1 MSGVFPSP
9 RETIGVEAETGR
21 NSRYCSITPLLR
33 CDFAVAESIWIS
45 YAKQVRPIVDL
56 QARCK
61 VNRMPGLSK
70 EDKLRLLTTML
81 ESRHADLREQNLNR
95 QGKGHFHVSGM
106 GHEALAAVSIQ
117 MKPGDYIFS
126 YYRDRGLV
134 LGRGMT
140 TRQLGLEYFAK
151 RNTGSGGRQMPSH
164 YSNADLHIWSVP
176 TPTGSQLLPACGI
189 AWGIQLDGKKNLVV
203 TTVGDAATR
212 QGDFFEALCFAK
224 EKKLPLL
231 FLVEDNAYGISMP
244 TRKTNP
250 LALNVLE
257 SENWRRINGENVQQV
272 YDATAEAFEKI
283 RAGNGPFFFWINME
297 RLSSHTSSDDQKLYR
312 SQDELRE
319 LEKFD
324 PLKCWKDQLIEEG
337 IVTAEEFARLDSEI
351 KERIRHEY
359 AEAEKAEDPS
369 PNELLA
375 NVTKPAP
382 KIDKEILPP
391 GKYRIGDTVNKTLR
405 AGLEEDPRRILF
417 GEDIEDPKGGV
428 FRLTQKLST
437 EFPKQVFNSPL
448 AESTI
453 LGVACGLAAYGK
465 RPVFELQF
473 IDFIYPGFNQLV
485 TNISNLRWRSFGNWQ
500 CPAVIY
506 APYGAYLPGGSLW
519 HSQANE
525 SALAHY
531 PGLNVV
537 IPSTPADAA
546 GLLWTAM
553 HGEDPVVFLIPKH
566 LLWAEHEYAEPIR
579 AVPLGRARQC
589 TNGSDVTV
597 IAWGNT
603 IEKSLEAIAK
613 IDKETSV
620 ELIDLR
626 SIVPWDKAAIEDSVH
641 KTRRLV
647 VVQEDTQNCSVGQM
661 IISHITSTPELWNE
675 LISPPILVSKAN
687 VMIGYN
693 PIYEYA
699 ALPDVER
706 IVAAIRRSVATKY
719 ERVAVAGIADSGR
732 AETETAFIQP
742 GSPIPAT
749 AGRIQ
754 SITIP
759 VMGEGIRNAKI
770 VSLLK
775 KPGDP
780 VALDDE
786 LCEVETDKAV
796 YPIQSSFAGVMG
808 EWKTKVG
815 DTVEIGQELGTL
827 FTDEASLAEQFQGAA
842 EVSAPVTAGVD
853 RGRSVPER
861 EFVRPGSATPA
872 TGIEP
877 ALSPTIT
884 RKLSRVIPANL
895 QIDARWHAIQEAREV
910 SKKKDGK
917 EAPSPSVMI
926 AWSVVRAMEKHA
938 PFRRLILDDD
948 QIVQNDDFDLGVAVA
963 LEGDRLA
970 TAVITNANKKSWPEF
985 VKIYNETVAATRG
998 GRVDAMNAPV
1008 VITSLGAFG
1017 VKAGAPIVVPP
1028 SVGTLFVGSA
1038 HRELIPNKNRN
1049 ESAEVITLSLTFD
1062 HRVVNGAG
1070 AAAFAN
1076 EIKTRIEAF
1085 KIPSEK
1091 VSAESARKR

>member
-1 MSGVFPSP
+1 
-9 RETIGVEAETGR
+9 
-21 NSRYCSITPLLR
+21 
-33 CDFAVAESIWIS
+33 
-45 YAKQVRPIVDL
+45 
-56 QARCK
+56 
-61 VNRMPGLSK
+61 MPGLSK
-70 EDKLRLLTTML
+70 EDKLRLLTVIL

-117 MKPGDYIFS
+117 MEPDDYIVP
-126 YYRDRGLV
+126 YYRDRGLI

-189 AWGIQLDGKKNLVV
+189 AWGIKLDGKRNLVV

-212 QGDFFEALCFAK
+212 QGDFFEAVCFAK

-257 SENWRRINGENVQQV
+257 SDNWRQIEGQNVQQV
-272 YDATAEAFEKI
+272 YEATAEAFEKI
-283 RAGNGPFFFWINME
+283 RGGGGPFFFWITME

-312 SQDELRE
+312 SDEELRV

-324 PLKCWKDQLIEEG
+324 PLKCWKDRLIEEG
-337 IVTAEEFARLDSEI
+337 IITAEEYAKLDEEI
-351 KERIRHEY
+351 KERVRREY
-359 AEAEKAEDPS
+359 GEAEKAEDPS

-375 NVTKPAP
+375 NVTKPPP

-453 LGVACGLAAYGK
+453 LGVACGLAAYGR

-485 TNISNLRWRSFGNWQ
+485 TNISNLRWRSFGNWK

-531 PGLNVV
+531 PGLSVV

-553 HGEDPVVFLIPKH
+553 HGDDPVIFLIPKH
-566 LLWAEHEYAEPIR
+566 LLWAGHEYAEPIG

-589 TNGSDVTV
+589 TSGSDVTV
-597 IAWGNT
+597 VAWGNP

-613 IDKETSV
+613 FDNETSV

-626 SIVPWDKAAIEDSVH
+626 SIVPWDKAAIESSVR

-647 VVQEDTQNCSVGQM
+647 VVQEDTENCSVGQM
-661 IISHITSTPELWNE
+661 IISHVTSMPELWNAM
-675 LISPPILVSKAN
+675 ISPPILVSKAN

-706 IVAAIRRSVATKY
+706 IVAAIRHSVAIKH
-719 ERVAVAGIADSGR
+719 ERGVVAGIGDSGR
-732 AETETAFIQP
+732 PTKQPEYAQP
-742 GSPIPAT
+742 GSTIPAT
-749 AGRIQ
+749 AEIGKRRVQ
-754 SITIP
+754 SITVP
-759 VMGEGIRNAKI
+759 VMGEGIRNAKV

-808 EWKTKVG
+808 EWKTKIG
-815 DTVEIGQELGTL
+815 DTVDIGQELGSL
-827 FTDEASLAEQFQGAA
+827 FTGDESLADQFEAAA
-842 EVSAPVTAGVD
+842 EVSAKRGSVAAGGD
-853 RGRSVPER
+853 RGRIAPET
-861 EFVRPGSATPA
+861 VLKKPGSAIPA
-872 TGIEP
+872 TAIEP
-877 ALSPTIT
+877 ALSPTVT

-895 QIDARWHAIQEAREV
+895 QIGARWDPIRDARELA
-910 SKKKDGK
+910 KKEDP
-917 EAPSPSVMI
+917 ENAPSPSVMI

-938 PFRRLILDDD
+938 PFRRLILEDD
-948 QIVQNDDFDLGVAVA
+948 QIVQNDDFDLGIAVA

-970 TAVITNANKKSWPEF
+970 TAVITNANRKSWPEF
-985 VKIYNETVAATRG
+985 AKIYNKTVSATRG

-1017 VKAGAPIVVPP
+1017 VKAAAPIVVPP
-1028 SVGTLFVGSA
+1028 SVGTLFVGTA
-1038 HRELIPNKNRN
+1038 HRELISNKNKN
-1049 ESAEVITLSLTFD
+1049 ETAEVITLSLTFD

-1076 EIKTRIEAF
+1076 EIKKQIEGFTIPTGKTRA
-1085 KIPSEK
+1085 
-1091 VSAESARKR
+1091 VSR

>member
-1 MSGVFPSP
+1 M
-9 RETIGVEAETGR
+9 
-21 NSRYCSITPLLR
+21 TPALR
-33 CDFAVAESIWIS
+33 CDFVIVECINFS
-45 YAKQVRPIVDL
+45 YARQVRGIVDRE
-56 QARCK
+56 ARCK
-61 VNRMPGLSK
+61 INRMPALSK
-70 EDKLRLLTTML
+70 DDKLRLLRIIL
-81 ESRHADLREQNLNR
+81 GSRHADLREQNLIR

-117 MKPGDYIFS
+117 MEPDDYVVP

-164 YSNADLHIWSVP
+164 YSNAELHIWSEP

-189 AWGIQLDGKKNLVV
+189 AWGLKLDGKKNVVV

-212 QGDFFEALCFAK
+212 QGDFFEAVCFAK
-224 EKKLPLL
+224 EKKLPVL
-231 FLVEDNAYGISMP
+231 FVVEDNAYGISTP
-244 TRKTNP
+244 TREINP
-250 LALNVLE
+250 LALGVLE
-257 SENWRRINGENVQQV
+257 PDEWQHVEGQDVQQV

-283 RAGNGPFFFWINME
+283 RAGAGPFFFWIKME

-312 SQDELRE
+312 NAEELRDVG
-319 LEKFD
+319 KRD
-324 PLKCWKDQLIEEG
+324 PLTCWKDRCIKESLITREDY
-337 IVTAEEFARLDSEI
+337 AELDKTI
-351 KERIRHEY
+351 KERVRREY
-359 AEAEKAEDPS
+359 ADAEKAEDPS

-375 NVTKPAP
+375 NVTKPPP
-382 KIDKEILPP
+382 KVEKEILPA
-391 GKYRIGDTVNKTLR
+391 GKYRIGDTVNKALR
-405 AGLEEDPRRILF
+405 AGLEEDPRRVLF

-428 FRLTQKLST
+428 FRLTQKLSS

-453 LGVACGLAAYGK
+453 LGIACGLAAYGK

-485 TNISNLRWRSFGNWQ
+485 TNISNLRWRSFGNWK

-531 PGLNVV
+531 PGLNIV

-553 HGEDPVVFLIPKH
+553 HGEDPVIFLIPKH
-566 LLWAEHEYAEPIR
+566 LLWAEHQYTEPIR
-579 AVPLGRARQC
+579 AVPLGQARKLRD
-589 TNGSDVTV
+589 GSDVTLV
-597 IAWGNT
+597 AWGNT
-603 IEKSLEAIAK
+603 VEKSLEALDK
-613 IDKETSV
+613 IDNEISV

-626 SIVPWDKAAIEDSVH
+626 SIMPWDSAAIEESVR

-647 VVQEDTQNCSVGQM
+647 VAQEDSENCSVGQM
-661 IISHITSTPELWNE
+661 IISHVTGRPELWNE
-675 LISPPILVSKAN
+675 LLSPPILVSKPN
-687 VMIGYN
+687 VVIGYN

-699 ALPDVER
+699 ALPDVGR
-706 IVAAIRRSVATKY
+706 IVGAIRRSLSTKQ
-719 ERVAVAGIADSGR
+719 ERVAVAAGVDR
-732 AETETAFIQP
+732 ARSPQVPEFSQP
-742 GSPIPAT
+742 ESAPPAT
-749 AGRIQ
+749 AQSGEQ
-754 SITIP
+754 QVKSITVP
-759 VMGEGIRNAKI
+759 VMGEGIRSAKI

-775 KPGDP
+775 KPGEP
-780 VALDDE
+780 IQLDDE

-796 YPIQSSFAGVMG
+796 YPIQSSFTGVMG
-808 EWKTKVG
+808 EWKTNVG
-815 DTVEIGQELGTL
+815 DTVEIGQELGTIVTSEPA
-827 FTDEASLAEQFQGAA
+827 FAEPVEATVRESAA
-842 EVSAPVTAGVD
+842 ASVAAVAD
-853 RGRSVPER
+853 RGRAATGTAMR
-861 EFVRPGSATPA
+861 RPGSPTPA
-872 TGIEP
+872 TAIEP

-884 RKLSRVIPANL
+884 RKLNRVIPANL
-895 QIDARWHAIQEAREV
+895 QIDARWDAIQEVREAV
-910 SKKKDGK
+910 KETGRE

-926 AWSVVRAMEKHA
+926 AWAVVRAMEKHA
-938 PFRRLILDDD
+938 PFRRLILEDDR
-948 QIVQNDDFDLGVAVA
+948 IVQTDDFDLGIAVA
-963 LEGDRLA
+963 LKGDRLA
-970 TAVITNANKKSWPEF
+970 TAVLTNANQKTWPEF
-985 VKIYNETVAATRG
+985 LSIYNETVAATRS
-998 GRVDAMNAPV
+998 GRVDAMNSPV

-1028 SVGTLFVGSA
+1028 SVGTLFVGTA
-1038 HRELIPNKNRN
+1038 HRELLSNKNKN

-1076 EIKTRIEAF
+1076 EIKKQIEGF
-1085 KIPSEK
+1085 EIP
-1091 VSAESARKR
+1091 AENARTLSR

>member
-1 MSGVFPSP
+1 M
-9 RETIGVEAETGR
+9 
-21 NSRYCSITPLLR
+21 TPALR
-33 CDFAVAESIWIS
+33 CDFVIVECINFS
-45 YAKQVRPIVDL
+45 YARKVRVIVDRE
-56 QARCK
+56 ARCK
-61 VNRMPGLSK
+61 INRMPALSK
-70 EDKLRLLTTML
+70 DDKLRLLRIIL

-117 MKPGDYIFS
+117 MEPDDYVVP

-189 AWGIQLDGKKNLVV
+189 AWGLKLDGKKNVVV

-212 QGDFFEALCFAK
+212 QGDFFEAICFAK
-224 EKKLPLL
+224 EKELPVL

-250 LALNVLE
+250 LALDILAQD
-257 SENWRRINGENVQQV
+257 NWRHVEGQDVQQV

-283 RAGNGPFFFWINME
+283 RAGAGPFFFWIKME

-312 SQDELRE
+312 NAEELRD
-319 LEKFD
+319 LGKCD
-324 PLKCWKDQLIEEG
+324 PLTCWKDRCIKESLITPEDY
-337 IVTAEEFARLDSEI
+337 AELDKEI
-351 KERIRHEY
+351 KERIRREY
-359 AEAEKAEDPS
+359 ADAEKAEDPS

-375 NVTKPAP
+375 NVTKPPTKAE
-382 KIDKEILPP
+382 KEILPA
-391 GKYRIGDTVNKTLR
+391 GKYRIGDTVNKALR
-405 AGLEEDPRRILF
+405 AGLEEDPRRVLF

-428 FRLTQKLST
+428 FRLTQKLSS

-453 LGVACGLAAYGK
+453 LGIACGLATYGK
-465 RPVFELQF
+465 RPVLELQF

-485 TNISNLRWRSFGNWQ
+485 TNISNLRWRSFGNWK

-553 HGEDPVVFLIPKH
+553 HAEDPVIFLIPKH
-566 LLWAEHEYAEPIR
+566 LLWAEYQYAEPIR

-613 IDKETSV
+613 IDNEISV
-620 ELIDLR
+620 ELVDLR
-626 SIVPWDKAAIEDSVH
+626 SIVPCDKAAVEDSVR
-641 KTRRLV
+641 KTHRLV
-647 VVQEDTQNCSVGQM
+647 VVQEDTENCSVGQM
-661 IISHITSTPELWNE
+661 IISHITGTPELWNE
-675 LISPPILVSKAN
+675 MISPPILVSKAN

-706 IVAAIRRSVATKY
+706 ITAAIRSSVATKH
-719 ERVAVAGIADSGR
+719 ERVAVVPTGRDDSGH
-732 AETETAFIQP
+732 AETESAFAQP
-742 GSPIPAT
+742 GSPQPAT
-749 AGRIQ
+749 VDHSKRHVQ
-754 SITIP
+754 SITVP
-759 VMGEGIRNAKI
+759 VMGEGIRNAKV

-775 KPGDP
+775 KRGDP
-780 VALDDE
+780 IELDDE

-815 DTVEIGQELGTL
+815 DTVEIGEEL
-827 FTDEASLAEQFQGAA
+827 
-842 EVSAPVTAGVD
+842 
-853 RGRSVPER
+853 
-861 EFVRPGSATPA
+861 
-872 TGIEP
+872 
-877 ALSPTIT
+877 
-884 RKLSRVIPANL
+884 
-895 QIDARWHAIQEAREV
+895 
-910 SKKKDGK
+910 
-917 EAPSPSVMI
+917 
-926 AWSVVRAMEKHA
+926 
-938 PFRRLILDDD
+938 
-948 QIVQNDDFDLGVAVA
+948 
-963 LEGDRLA
+963 
-970 TAVITNANKKSWPEF
+970 
-985 VKIYNETVAATRG
+985 
-998 GRVDAMNAPV
+998 
-1008 VITSLGAFG
+1008 
-1017 VKAGAPIVVPP
+1017 
-1028 SVGTLFVGSA
+1028 
-1038 HRELIPNKNRN
+1038 
-1049 ESAEVITLSLTFD
+1049 
-1062 HRVVNGAG
+1062 
-1070 AAAFAN
+1070 
-1076 EIKTRIEAF
+1076 
-1085 KIPSEK
+1085 
-1091 VSAESARKR
+1091 

>member
-1 MSGVFPSP
+1 
-9 RETIGVEAETGR
+9 
-21 NSRYCSITPLLR
+21 
-33 CDFAVAESIWIS
+33 
-45 YAKQVRPIVDL
+45 
-56 QARCK
+56 
-61 VNRMPGLSK
+61 MPALSK
-70 EDKLRLLTTML
+70 EDKLRLLTTIL

-117 MKPGDYIFS
+117 MEPDDYIVP
-126 YYRDRGLV
+126 YYRDRGLI
-134 LGRGMT
+134 LERGMT

-212 QGDFFEALCFAK
+212 QGDFFEAICFAK

-257 SENWRRINGENVQQV
+257 PDNWRRIDGQNVEQL
-272 YDATAEAFEKI
+272 YDATAEAFRKI
-283 RAGNGPFFFWINME
+283 RAGGGPFFFWIKME

-312 SQDELRE
+312 NEQELRD

-324 PLKCWKDQLIEEG
+324 PLKCWKDQLIQEG
-337 IVTAEEFARLDSEI
+337 IITADDFARLNSEI
-351 KERIRHEY
+351 KERIRREY
-359 AEAEKAEDPS
+359 SEAEKAEDPS
-369 PNELLA
+369 PNELLT
-375 NVTKPAP
+375 NVTKPPP
-382 KIDKEILPP
+382 KIEKEILPP

-405 AGLEEDPRRILF
+405 AGLEDDPRRILF

-485 TNISNLRWRSFGNWQ
+485 TNISNLRWRSFGNWK

-531 PGLNVV
+531 PGLSVV

-553 HGEDPVVFLIPKH
+553 HAEDPVIFLIPKH
-566 LLWAEHEYAEPIR
+566 LLWAEHEYTKPIQ
-579 AVPLGRARQC
+579 AVPLGRAGQC

-597 IAWGNT
+597 VAWGNT

-613 IDKETSV
+613 IENETSV

-626 SIVPWDKAAIEDSVH
+626 SIVPWDKAAIEKSVR

-647 VVQEDTQNCSVGQM
+647 VVQEDTENCSVGQM
-661 IISHITSTPELWNE
+661 IISYVTSTPELWNE
-675 LISPPILVSKAN
+675 MISPPILVSKAN
-687 VMIGYN
+687 VVIGYN

-706 IVAAIRRSVATKY
+706 IVAAIRHSVATKY
-719 ERVAVAGIADSGR
+719 ERAGVAGIGDSGPP
-732 AETETAFIQP
+732 AKQPEYIQP
-742 GSPIPAT
+742 GSPLPAT
-749 AGRIQ
+749 VDASKRRVQ
-754 SITIP
+754 NITVP
-759 VMGEGIRNAKI
+759 VMGEGIRNAKV

-815 DTVEIGQELGTL
+815 DTVDIGQELGTL
-827 FTDEASLAEQFQGAA
+827 LTEEASLADQLEAEA
-842 EVSAPVTAGVD
+842 EVSADQGTVAAGTTRGVKAIVPSRKERDVAPED
-853 RGRSVPER
+853 RRRYS
-861 EFVRPGSATPA
+861 
-872 TGIEP
+872 GIEP

-895 QIDARWHAIQEAREV
+895 QIDARWDAVREAREAA
-910 SKKKDGK
+910 KTKHP
-917 EAPSPSVMI
+917 ENAPSPSVMI
-926 AWSVVRAMEKHA
+926 AWAVVRAMEKHA
-938 PFRRLILDDD
+938 PFRRLILEDD

-963 LEGDRLA
+963 LEDDRLA
-970 TAVITNANKKSWPEF
+970 TAVITDANRKSWPEF
-985 VKIYNETVAATRG
+985 MKSYEQIVAATRS

-1028 SVGTLFVGSA
+1028 SVGTLFIGTA
-1038 HRELIPNKNRN
+1038 HRELIPNKNKN

-1062 HRVVNGAG
+1062 HRVVNGTG

-1076 EIKTRIEAF
+1076 EIKKQIEGF
-1085 KIPSEK
+1085 TIPSQEK
-1091 VSAESARKR
+1091 LGAAARKR

>member
-1 MSGVFPSP
+1 
-9 RETIGVEAETGR
+9 
-21 NSRYCSITPLLR
+21 
-33 CDFAVAESIWIS
+33 
-45 YAKQVRPIVDL
+45 
-56 QARCK
+56 
-61 VNRMPGLSK
+61 MPALGK
-70 EDKLRLLTTML
+70 EDKLRLLTTIL

-106 GHEALAAVSIQ
+106 GHEGLAAVSIQ
-117 MKPGDYIFS
+117 MEPDDYIVS

-164 YSNADLHIWSVP
+164 YSDADLHIWSVP

-212 QGDFFEALCFAK
+212 QGDFFEAICFAK
-224 EKKLPLL
+224 EKKLPML

-244 TRKTNP
+244 TRTTNP

-257 SENWRRINGENVQQV
+257 PDNWRRIDGQNVEQV

-283 RAGNGPFFFWINME
+283 RAGSGPFFFWIKME

-312 SQDELRE
+312 REEELRD

-337 IVTAEEFARLDSEI
+337 IITVEEFAKLDNEI
-351 KERIRHEY
+351 KERIRREY
-359 AEAEKAEDPS
+359 SKAEKAEDPS
-369 PNELLA
+369 PKELLT
-375 NVTKPAP
+375 NVTKPPP
-382 KIDKEILPP
+382 KIDKEILSP

-405 AGLEEDPRRILF
+405 LGLEEDRRRILF

-500 CPAVIY
+500 CPAVVY
-506 APYGAYLPGGSLW
+506 APYGGYLPGGSLW

-525 SALAHY
+525 SSLAHY

-537 IPSTPADAA
+537 VPSTPEDAA

-553 HGEDPVVFLIPKH
+553 HGEDPVIFLIPKH

-589 TNGSDVTV
+589 TTGSDVTV
-597 IAWGNT
+597 VAWGNT
-603 IEKSLEAIAK
+603 IEKSLEVIAK
-613 IDKETSV
+613 INNEISV

-626 SIVPWDKAAIEDSVH
+626 SIVPWDKAAIEESVH
-641 KTRRLV
+641 KTRRLL
-647 VVQEDTQNCSVGQM
+647 VVQEDTENCSVGQM
-661 IISHITSTPELWNE
+661 IISHVTSTSELWNAM
-675 LISPPILVSKAN
+675 ISPPILVSKAN

-706 IVAAIRRSVATKY
+706 IVAAIRRLVATKH
-719 ERVAVAGIADSGR
+719 ERVAVEAVAV
-732 AETETAFIQP
+732 
-742 GSPIPAT
+742 AT
-749 AGRIQ
+749 AKPEIAPEERRPYIAPKIDIGKRRVQ
-754 SITIP
+754 SITVP

-775 KPGDP
+775 NPGDP
-780 VALDDE
+780 IALDDE

-827 FTDEASLAEQFQGAA
+827 FTDEASLADQLETASKESTDRKPVEAA
-842 EVSAPVTAGVD
+842 VSVAEPSS
-853 RGRSVPER
+853 RGRTARHSN
-861 EFVRPGSATPA
+861 
-872 TGIEP
+872 IEP

-895 QIDARWHAIQEAREV
+895 QIDARWDGIRRARDGAKE
-910 SKKKDGK
+910 KDGK
-917 EAPSPSVMI
+917 NAASPSVMI

-938 PFRRLILDDD
+938 SFRRLILEDD
-948 QIVQNDDFDLGVAVA
+948 QIVQNDDFDLGIAVA

-970 TAVITNANKKSWPEF
+970 TAVITKANKKSWPEF
-985 VKIYNETVAATRG
+985 VKIYNKTVEATRG
-998 GRVDAMNAPV
+998 GRVDAMNASV

-1028 SVGTLFVGSA
+1028 SVGTLFVGTA
-1038 HRELIPNKNRN
+1038 HRELIPNKNEN

-1070 AAAFAN
+1070 AASFAN
-1076 EIKTRIEAF
+1076 EIKKQIEGF
-1085 KIPSEK
+1085 KIPSEERPGTCAHK
-1091 VSAESARKR
+1091 S

>member
-1 MSGVFPSP
+1 
-9 RETIGVEAETGR
+9 
-21 NSRYCSITPLLR
+21 
-33 CDFAVAESIWIS
+33 
-45 YAKQVRPIVDL
+45 
-56 QARCK
+56 
-61 VNRMPGLSK
+61 MPALSK
-70 EDKLRLLTTML
+70 DDKLRLLTIIL
-81 ESRHADLREQNLNR
+81 ESRHADLREQNLIR

-106 GHEALAAVSIQ
+106 GHEGLAAVSIQ
-117 MKPGDYIFS
+117 MEPDDYIVS

-134 LGRGMT
+134 LGRGMI

-164 YSNADLHIWSVP
+164 YSDADLHIWSVP

-189 AWGIQLDGKKNLVV
+189 AWGIQLDGKKSVVV
-203 TTVGDAATR
+203 TTIGDAATR
-212 QGDFFEALCFAK
+212 QGDFFEAICFAK
-224 EKKLPLL
+224 EKKLPVL

-250 LALNVLE
+250 LALDILE
-257 SENWRRINGENVQQV
+257 QANWRHIEGQDVQQI

-283 RAGNGPFFFWINME
+283 RGGGGPFFYWIKME

-312 SQDELRE
+312 
-319 LEKFD
+319 
-324 PLKCWKDQLIEEG
+324 
-337 IVTAEEFARLDSEI
+337 TAEELRDLEKSDPLTSWKEQLIKESVITQQDYAELDNKI
-351 KERIRHEY
+351 KERVRREY

-375 NVTKPAP
+375 NVTKPGP
-382 KIDKEILPP
+382 KIEKEILPP

-405 AGLEEDPRRILF
+405 AGIEEDPQRILF

-465 RPVFELQF
+465 RPVFEMQF

-485 TNISNLRWRSFGNWQ
+485 TNISTLRWRSFGNWK

-553 HGEDPVVFLIPKH
+553 HAEDPVIFLVAKH
-566 LLWAEHEYAEPIR
+566 LLWAEHDYTKPIR
-579 AVPLGRARQC
+579 AVPLGKARNVQE
-589 TNGSDVTV
+589 GSDVTLV
-597 IAWGNT
+597 AWGNT
-603 IEKSLEAIAK
+603 IEKSLEALNK
-613 IDKETSV
+613 IGNEISV

-626 SIVPWDKAAIEDSVH
+626 SIVPWDAAAIEESVR
-641 KTRRLV
+641 KTRRLI
-647 VVQEDTQNCSVGQM
+647 VVQEDTENCSVGQM
-661 IISHITSTPELWNE
+661 IISHVTGTPALWNE
-675 LISPPILVSKAN
+675 LISPPILVSKPN
-687 VMIGYN
+687 VVIGYN

-706 IVAAIRRSVATKY
+706 IVTAIRRSISTKH
-719 ERVAVAGIADSGR
+719 ERACVDGIGDSDRAAPR
-732 AETETAFIQP
+732 AESDLP

-749 AGRIQ
+749 ADLGEQHVQ
-754 SITIP
+754 SITVP

-775 KPGDP
+775 KPGEQIQ
-780 VALDDE
+780 LDDE

-808 EWKTKVG
+808 KWKTKIG
-815 DTVEIGQELGTL
+815 DTVEIGEELGTIV
-827 FTDEASLAEQFQGAA
+827 TSEPALAEQFDAA
-842 EVSAPVTAGVD
+842 AKESPKRETVEAAVSAAAHGD
-853 RGRSVPER
+853 SGRHAR
-861 EFVRPGSATPA
+861 RYN
-872 TGIEP
+872 IEP

-884 RKLSRVIPANL
+884 RKLNRVVPANL
-895 QIDARWHAIQEAREV
+895 QIDARWEAIQGARQAV
-910 SKKKDGK
+910 KKTDR
-917 EAPSPSVMI
+917 EQAPSPSVMI
-926 AWSVVRAMEKHA
+926 AWAVVRAMEKHA
-938 PFRRLILDDD
+938 PFRRLILEDD
-948 QIVQNDDFDLGVAVA
+948 QIVQNDNFDLGIAVA

-970 TAVITNANKKSWPEF
+970 TAVITTANQKSWPEF
-985 VKIYNETVAATRG
+985 VSAFNETVAATRG

-1008 VITSLGAFG
+1008 VITSLGSFK

-1028 SVGTLFVGSA
+1028 SVGTLFVGTA
-1038 HRELIPNKNRN
+1038 HRELISNKNKN

-1076 EIKTRIEAF
+1076 EIKKEIEEF
-1085 KIPSEK
+1085 EIP
-1091 VSAESARKR
+1091 AANARRLSR

>member
-1 MSGVFPSP
+1 
-9 RETIGVEAETGR
+9 
-21 NSRYCSITPLLR
+21 
-33 CDFAVAESIWIS
+33 
-45 YAKQVRPIVDL
+45 
-56 QARCK
+56 
-61 VNRMPGLSK
+61 MPVLSK
-70 EDKLRLLTTML
+70 EDKLRLLTTIL

-117 MKPGDYIFS
+117 TEPDDYIVP

-176 TPTGSQLLPACGI
+176 TPTGSQLLPACGM

-203 TTVGDAATR
+203 ATVGDAATR
-212 QGDFFEALCFAK
+212 QGDFFEALCFAR
-224 EKKLPLL
+224 EKKLPML
-231 FLVEDNAYGISMP
+231 FLVEDNGYGISMP
-244 TRKTNP
+244 TRKNNP

-257 SENWRRINGENVQQV
+257 PDNWRRIEGQDVQQV

-283 RAGNGPFFFWINME
+283 RAGAGPFFFWIRME

-312 SQDELRE
+312 SAEELQT
-319 LEKFD
+319 LERSD
-324 PLKCWKDQLIEEG
+324 PLKCWKDQLIQEG
-337 IVTAEEFARLDSEI
+337 VITAEEFAKLDNDA
-351 KERIRHEY
+351 KERIRREY

-375 NVTKPAP
+375 NVSKLPP
-382 KIDKEILPP
+382 KLNKEILPP

-405 AGLEEDPRRILF
+405 AGLEEDARRVIF

-428 FRLTQKLST
+428 FRLTQRLST

-485 TNISNLRWRSFGNWQ
+485 TNISNLRWRSFGNWK

-531 PGLNVV
+531 PGLNIV

-553 HGEDPVVFLIPKH
+553 HGEDPVIFLIPKH
-566 LLWAEHEYAEPIR
+566 LLWAEHQCAEPIR
-579 AVPLGRARQC
+579 AVPLGQARKLRD
-589 TNGSDVTV
+589 GSDVTLV
-597 IAWGNT
+597 AWGNT
-603 IEKSLEAIAK
+603 VEKSLEALGK
-613 IDKETSV
+613 IDNGISI

-626 SIVPWDKAAIEDSVH
+626 SIVPWDKPAIEESVR

-647 VVQEDTQNCSVGQM
+647 VVQEDTENCSVGQM
-661 IISHITSTPELWNE
+661 LISHIASAPELWNE
-675 LISPPILVSKAN
+675 MISPPVLVSKAN

-706 IVAAIRRSVATKY
+706 IVSAIRRSVATKQ
-719 ERVAVAGIADSGR
+719 ERAVVAAGVDRGTPIAEPVLVPPGPASEAT
-732 AETETAFIQP
+732 AETSKQ
-742 GSPIPAT
+742 
-749 AGRIQ
+749 RMQ
-754 SITIP
+754 SITVP
-759 VMGEGIRNAKI
+759 VMGEGIRNAKV

-775 KPGDP
+775 NPGDNI
-780 VALDDE
+780 ALDDE

-796 YPIQSSFAGVMG
+796 YPIQSSFAGVLG

-815 DTVEIGQELGTL
+815 DTVEIGQELGTIIIA
-827 FTDEASLAEQFQGAA
+827 EASFADQFQEAAQEPVAGSVAAGA
-842 EVSAPVTAGVD
+842 D
-853 RGRSVPER
+853 RGLSVSPR
-861 EFVRPGSATPA
+861 QITQPGSPTTPA
-872 TGIEP
+872 TAIEP

-884 RKLSRVIPANL
+884 RKLLHVIPANL
-895 QIDARWHAIQEAREV
+895 QIDARWDAIRKARDAA
-910 SKKKDGK
+910 KRRNGK

-926 AWSVVRAMEKHA
+926 AWAVVRAMKKHP
-938 PFRRLILDDD
+938 PFRRLILEDER
-948 QIVQNDDFDLGVAVA
+948 IVENENFDLGIAVA
-963 LEGDRLA
+963 IEGDRLA
-970 TAVITNANKKSWPEF
+970 TAVIVDANRKSWPEF
-985 VKIYNETVAATRG
+985 VKTYNETVDATRG

-1028 SVGTLFVGSA
+1028 SVGTLFVGTA
-1038 HRELIPNKNRN
+1038 HRELIPNGKRN

-1070 AAAFAN
+1070 AASFAN
-1076 EIKTRIEAF
+1076 EIKKQIEGF
-1085 KIPSEK
+1085 KIPTAEK
-1091 VSAESARKR
+1091 HAVSA

>member
-1 MSGVFPSP
+1 
-9 RETIGVEAETGR
+9 
-21 NSRYCSITPLLR
+21 
-33 CDFAVAESIWIS
+33 
-45 YAKQVRPIVDL
+45 
-56 QARCK
+56 
-61 VNRMPGLSK
+61 MPALSK
-70 EDKLRLLTTML
+70 EDKLRLLTVIL

-117 MKPGDYIFS
+117 TEPGDYIVP

-164 YSNADLHIWSVP
+164 YSDADLHIWSVP
-176 TPTGSQLLPACGI
+176 TPTGSQLLPACGM

-212 QGDFFEALCFAK
+212 QGDFFEALCFAS
-224 EKKLPLL
+224 EKKLPML
-231 FLVEDNAYGISMP
+231 FLVEDNGYGISMP
-244 TRKTNP
+244 TRKNNP

-257 SENWRRINGENVQQV
+257 PDNWRRIEGQDVQQV

-283 RAGNGPFFFWINME
+283 HAGSGPFFFRIRME

-312 SQDELRE
+312 SAEELQA
-319 LEKFD
+319 LEKSD
-324 PLKCWKDQLIEEG
+324 PLKCWKDQLIQEDV
-337 IVTAEEFARLDSEI
+337 ITAKEFAKLDNEV
-351 KERIRHEY
+351 KERIRREY
-359 AEAEKAEDPS
+359 TEAEKAENPS
-369 PNELLA
+369 PNELLG
-375 NVTKPAP
+375 NLSESPP
-382 KIDKEILPP
+382 KLNKEILPP

-405 AGLEEDPRRILF
+405 AGLEDDSRRILF

-428 FRLTQKLST
+428 FRLTQKLSS

-453 LGVACGLAAYGK
+453 LGVACGLAAYGR

-485 TNISNLRWRSFGNWQ
+485 TNISNLRWRTFGNWK

-531 PGLNVV
+531 PGINVV
-537 IPSTPADAA
+537 IPSTPEDAA

-553 HGEDPVVFLIPKH
+553 QAEDPVLFLIPKH
-566 LLWAEHEYAEPIR
+566 MFWAERESKEPVR
-579 AVPLGRARQC
+579 AVPFGQARKFRD
-589 TNGSDVTV
+589 GSDVTLV
-597 IAWGNT
+597 AWGNT
-603 IEKSLEAIAK
+603 VEKSLEALAK
-613 IDKETSV
+613 IDNEVSIREHGEISV
-620 ELIDLR
+620 ELFDLR
-626 SIVPWDKAAIEDSVH
+626 SIAPWDKEAIAASVH
-641 KTRRLV
+641 KTGRLV
-647 VVQEDTQNCSVGQM
+647 VVQEDTENCSVGQM
-661 IISHITSTPELWNE
+661 IITYITSQPDLWNE
-675 LISPPILVSKAN
+675 MASPPILVSKTN

-706 IVAAIRRSVATKY
+706 IVAAIRRSASVQTSRKEATVL
-719 ERVAVAGIADSGR
+719 RDH
-732 AETETAFIQP
+732 QP
-742 GSPIPAT
+742 AAIEPAKAKPKKSEMPKGHVQKITVPI
-749 AGRIQ
+749 
-754 SITIP
+754 
-759 VMGEGIRNAKI
+759 MGEGIRNAKI

-780 VALDDE
+780 IALDDD

-796 YPIQSSFAGVMG
+796 YPIQSSFAGTMG
-808 EWKTKVG
+808 EWKTRVG
-815 DTVEIGQELGTL
+815 DTVDIGQELGTIL
-827 FTDEASLAEQFQGAA
+827 TGESADGVVAAAVSAA
-842 EVSAPVTAGVD
+842 ESDDVEAGPSRTGTVPAAEPTD
-853 RGRSVPER
+853 RGRRGDRHHR
-861 EFVRPGSATPA
+861 EV
-872 TGIEP
+872 EP

-895 QIDARWHAIQEAREV
+895 QIDARWDAIRKTRDAAKR
-910 SKKKDGK
+910 KNGK
-917 EAPSPSVMI
+917 NAPSPSVMI

-938 PFRRLILDDD
+938 PFRRLILEDET
-948 QIVQNDDFDLGVAVA
+948 IVENENFDLGIAVA
-963 LEGDRLA
+963 IEGDRLA
-970 TAVITNANKKSWPEF
+970 TAVVTEANRKSWNEF
-985 VKIYNETVAATRG
+985 TEVYRKTVNETRS

-1008 VITSLGAFG
+1008 VISSLGAFG
-1017 VKAGAPIVVPP
+1017 VRAAAPIVVPP
-1028 SVGTLFVGSA
+1028 SVGTLFIGSA
-1038 HRELIPNKNRN
+1038 HRDVLRNGKKN
-1049 ESAEVITLSLTFD
+1049 ETAEVITLSLTFD

-1070 AAAFAN
+1070 AANFAH
-1076 EIKTRIEAF
+1076 EIKEQIEQFMIPAEETRAT
-1085 KIPSEK
+1085 KS
-1091 VSAESARKR
+1091 

>member
-1 MSGVFPSP
+1 
-9 RETIGVEAETGR
+9 
-21 NSRYCSITPLLR
+21 
-33 CDFAVAESIWIS
+33 
-45 YAKQVRPIVDL
+45 
-56 QARCK
+56 
-61 VNRMPGLSK
+61 MPALSK
-70 EDKLRLLTTML
+70 DDKLRLLTLIL
-81 ESRHADLREQNLNR
+81 ESRHADLREQNLIR

-106 GHEALAAVSIQ
+106 GHEALAAVSLQ
-117 MKPGDYIFS
+117 METDDYIVS

-140 TRQLGLEYFAK
+140 THQLGLEYFAK

-164 YSNADLHIWSVP
+164 YGNADLHIWSVP

-189 AWGIQLDGKKNLVV
+189 AWGIKLDGKKNLVV

-212 QGDFFEALCFAK
+212 QGDFFEAICFAK

-250 LALNVLE
+250 LALNILE
-257 SENWRRINGENVQQV
+257 RDNWREVEGQDVQQV

-283 RAGNGPFFFWINME
+283 RAGAGPFFFWIKME

-312 SQDELRE
+312 SAEELRE

-324 PLKCWKDQLIEEG
+324 PLKCWKEQLIKEG
-337 IVTAEEFARLDSEI
+337 VITQQQYAELDNEV
-351 KERIRHEY
+351 KERIRREY
-359 AEAEKAEDPS
+359 ADAEKAGDPS
-369 PNELLA
+369 PDELLA
-375 NVTKPAP
+375 NVTKPPP
-382 KIDKEILPP
+382 KVETEILPP

-405 AGLEEDPRRILF
+405 VSLEEDPRRILF

-485 TNISNLRWRSFGNWQ
+485 TNISNLRWRSFGNWK
-500 CPAVIY
+500 CPVVIY

-531 PGLNVV
+531 PGLSVV
-537 IPSTPADAA
+537 VPSTPADAA

-553 HGEDPVVFLIPKH
+553 HCEDPVIFLIPKH
-566 LLWAEHEYAEPIR
+566 LLWAEHEYAESIR
-579 AVPLGRARQC
+579 AVPLGKARKLRE
-589 TNGSDVTV
+589 GSDVSV
-597 IAWGNT
+597 VAWGNT
-603 IEKSLEAIAK
+603 IEKTLEALDA
-613 IDKETSV
+613 IDDQISV

-626 SIVPWDKAAIEDSVH
+626 SIVPWDTAAIEQSVRN
-641 KTRRLV
+641 TRRLV
-647 VVQEDTQNCSVGQM
+647 VVQEDTENCSVGQM
-661 IISHITSTPELWNE
+661 IISHVTGTPELWNE
-675 LISPPILVSKAN
+675 LLSPPILVSKPN

-706 IVAAIRRSVATKY
+706 IVAGIRRCVSTKH
-719 ERVAVAGIADSGR
+719 ERAAVAGIDDSGR
-732 AETETAFIQP
+732 AEPEPVFIQP
-742 GSPIPAT
+742 GSAPPAT
-749 AGRIQ
+749 RASTGRHVQ
-754 SITIP
+754 TITVP
-759 VMGEGIRNAKI
+759 VMGEGIRSAKI

-775 KPGDP
+775 KPGEP
-780 VALDDE
+780 IQLDDE

-815 DTVEIGQELGTL
+815 DTVEIGQELGVIVTSEPA
-827 FTDEASLAEQFQGAA
+827 FAEEFEAAA
-842 EVSAPVTAGVD
+842 KQSATVAAGVD
-853 RGRSVPER
+853 RSSGLAER
-861 EFVRPGSATPA
+861 DFKHPGSPPPA
-872 TGIEP
+872 TEKAIEP

-884 RKLSRVIPANL
+884 RKLNRVIPANL
-895 QIDARWHAIQEAREV
+895 QIDACWEAIVKAREAA
-910 SKKKDGK
+910 KKKDP
-917 EAPSPSVMI
+917 EHAPSPSVMI
-926 AWSVVRAMEKHA
+926 AWSVVRAMEKHP
-938 PFRRLILDDD
+938 PFRRLILEND
-948 QIVQNDDFDLGVAVA
+948 QIVQHDDFDLGVAVA
-963 LEGDRLA
+963 LEGDQLA
-970 TAVITNANKKSWPEF
+970 MAVITNSNQKSWPEF
-985 VKIYNETVAATRG
+985 LKAYNDTVAATRA
-998 GRVDAMNAPV
+998 GRVDAMNASV
-1008 VITSLGAFG
+1008 VITSLGAFE

-1028 SVGTLFVGSA
+1028 SVGTLFVGTA
-1038 HRELIPNKNRN
+1038 HREFIPNKDSNR
-1049 ESAEVITLSLTFD
+1049 SAEVITLSLTFD

-1076 EIKTRIEAF
+1076 EVKKQIEGF
-1085 KIPSEK
+1085 KIPKTEK
-1091 VSAESARKR
+1091 EVASV